1 MADLLS
7 EQNDRFVLDVLS
19 NGMVFVYKLARK
31 ANDRTEPFKARILAG
46 DISVGGN
53 SVNIV
58 DRVIVPR
65 ELEGKLLVS
74 RAHRKTDVE
83 ELEAVAN
90 SKFMANWVMSEM
102 LKQTESLDED
112 AAVPI
117 YHFGLRLLED
127 VLPVSRKGVMIME
140 MSETND
146 PTILRARLRARLD
159 DLDRVWYG
167 MLMKNTPSTT
177 SLMLRSKW
185 PFPRSRHRPQARCP
199 PRGLQ

>member
-83 ELEAVAN
+83 EPEAVAN

-177 SLMLRSKW
+177 SLMLRSK
-185 PFPRSRHRPQARCP
+185 
-199 PRGLQ
+199 